1 MRQGCE
7 QFFIEIGRGN
17 RAKNVLRANRVQ
29 PPFWVPLTE
38 VATGQTP
45 GPPVFGGGVCRHALW
60 VGRWEFL
67 DNYL

>member
-29 PPFWVPLTE
+29 PLLCVPVTE
-38 VATGQTP
+38 AATDQKP
-45 GPPVFGGGVCRHALW
+45 RPSC
-60 VGRWEFL
+60 GRGACAGMHCGRGMGIAG
-67 DNYL
+67 